1 MQNRSLVAYT
11 LNRTLEIHGIGDEM
25 AKTIRLNSP
34 NIDRLEEAERQIV
47 AYSRSVKFTVTEY
60 SFEFIVQ
67 KLSADRYYVPAYQ
80 RKLIW
85 PLAKQ
90 SKFIESVLMGLP
102 IPFVFFWQDNDGRL
116 EIVDGSQRLRTI
128 RDFMADKFRLRDLET
143 IPAVNGFYFT
153 DLPKSRQLK
162 FAEQSIRV
170 IILDNNTDAVTRTEM
185 FARINTGGTTAND
198 AEIRRGS
205 LPGPFMNLVI
215 ELAEDETFVAL
226 TPISQPLIDKREREE
241 LVTRFFAYLESFDP
255 SLNDG
260 IGDILSYKEEPR
272 RFYFSF
278 VKDMN
283 DRISAELEADGV
295 SATINTMRATFSS
308 TLNFIR
314 RVSPHGFTKSETGN
328 QVPRV
333 RFESIAVGS
342 ALALRAD
349 ETVAGRVADITPL
362 LISDQFSDATK
373 SDAANVKSRLLN
385 RIRLTRNWLLNQ

>member
-1 MQNRSLVAYT
+1 
-11 LNRTLEIHGIGDEM
+11 M
-25 AKTIRLNSP
+25 AKPIRRNPPS
-34 NIDRLEEAERQIV
+34 NDQVAEAERQII

-67 KLSADRYYVPAYQ
+67 KLNTERYYVPDYQ

-85 PLAKQ
+85 PVAKQ

-102 IPFVFFWQDNDGRL
+102 IPFVFFWQDHDGRL

-143 IPAVNGFYFT
+143 IPALNGFYFT
-153 DLPKSRQLK
+153 ALPRSRQLK

-205 LPGPFMNLVI
+205 LPGPFMDLVI
-215 ELAEDETFVAL
+215 ELAEDQTFVEL

-241 LVTRFFAYLESFDP
+241 LVTRFFAYLEGFNP
-255 SLNDG
+255 ALNDG
-260 IGDILSYKEEPR
+260 NGDIPSYKEEPR
-272 RFYFSF
+272 RFYFNF

-283 DRISAELEADGV
+283 DRISAELDANGV
-295 SATINTMRATFSS
+295 SATINTMRAAFSS
-308 TLNFIR
+308 ALNFIQ

-333 RFESIAVGS
+333 RFESIAVGA
-342 ALALRAD
+342 ALALKAD
-349 ETVAGRVADITPL
+349 ETVADRIADITPL
-362 LISDQFSDATK
+362 LISEQFLDATK

-385 RIRLTRNWLLNQ
+385 RITLTRNWLLNQ